1 MSKNNVKKNYSSKNY
16 IKIVIKFLKKR
27 KKIKKAKKKTFKC
40 KWV

>member
-1 MSKNNVKKNYSSKNY
+1 MSKDNVENNYSSTNY
-16 IKIVIKFLKKR
+16 VKIVIKFLNKR